1 MNRESWKLK
10 DVLMIAIIAVLFGII
25 YLGCTY
31 AGGILYGLLT
41 PAGMGSLGY
50 EPFYGIYFMAGAFG
64 IYVIRK
70 PGSGLIA
77 ELLAAIIECLL
88 GNYFGPII
96 ILSGLVQ
103 GLGFELI
110 IALKGYKKFDR
121 LTMIEGAVI
130 CSVLTLCY
138 NLVISGYNKIAVG
151 VLAIMLVVRII
162 SAIIFDAFITPALA
176 DGLAR
181 AGVLKGYAVSQ
192 GFDQDLEDE

>member
-1 MNRESWKLK
+1 LELRDHRKEDLFNYVLPYCFDPKAECPQWHKFLDRVLPEKESQQVLREFIDYCFMK
-10 DVLMIAIIAVLFGII
+10 DHRMEKMLL
-25 YLGCTY
+25 
-31 AGGILYGLLT
+31 LYG
-41 PAGMGSLGY
+41 G
-50 EPFYGIYFMAGAFG
+50 
-64 IYVIRK
+64 
-70 PGSGLIA
+70 GLNGKSVTL
-77 ELLAAIIECLL
+77 EIIECLL

-121 LTMIEGAVI
+121 LTMIQGAII

-138 NLVISGYNKIAVG
+138 NLVISGYSQIAVP

-181 AGVLKGYAVSQ
+181 AGVLKGYAVAQ
-192 GFDQDLEDE
+192 GLDQDLEEE

>member
-1 MNRESWKLK
+1 MKTEKWKLK
-10 DVLMIAIIAVLFGII
+10 DVLLIAVSAVLFGVI

-31 AGGILYGLLT
+31 AGGVLYGILT

-64 IYVIRK
+64 VYVMRK

-77 ELLAAIIECLL
+77 ELLAAVLECLY

-110 IALKGYKKFDR
+110 IALKRYRRFDR
-121 LTMIEGAVI
+121 LTMIEGAVL
-130 CSVLTLCY
+130 CSVLTMGY
-138 NLVISGYNKIAVG
+138 NLIISGYNQIAIP
-151 VLAIMLVVRII
+151 VLLIMLAVRIV
-162 SAIIFDAFITPALA
+162 SAIIFDGLVTPALVS
-176 DGLAR
+176 GLVK
-181 AGVLKGYAVSQ
+181 AGVLKGYAASET
-192 GFDQDLEDE
+192 LERNFED